1 MQLFPLACA
10 QHTHKPRCLRSENPV
25 AGFRPGIHLDCQY
38 THNKYMCTS
47 TLCLTQCPLFEQFKP
62 FRIRK
67 IIQETTICVCMVRS
81 VGRYR
86 RLPHTRQILKCC
98 HNRNDFIAQHGIF
111 GPSYQQQTQ
120 DNNKKKTKQNQI
132 DVIFISQ
139 TENTIGDVM
148 MRQNGIYR
156 GHQSEW
162 KHSRV

>member
-1 MQLFPLACA
+1 
-10 QHTHKPRCLRSENPV
+10 
-25 AGFRPGIHLDCQY
+25 
-38 THNKYMCTS
+38 
-47 TLCLTQCPLFEQFKP
+47 
-62 FRIRK
+62 
-67 IIQETTICVCMVRS
+67 MVRS

-86 RLPHTRQILKCC
+86 RLPHTRQILKSC